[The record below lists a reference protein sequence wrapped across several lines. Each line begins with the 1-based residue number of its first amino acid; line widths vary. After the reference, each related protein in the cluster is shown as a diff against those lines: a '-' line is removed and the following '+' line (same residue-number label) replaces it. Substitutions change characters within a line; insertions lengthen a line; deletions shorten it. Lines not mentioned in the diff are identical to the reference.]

1 MICSHRNVKFI
12 KSEFNSFQILFILH
26 SIYEITTNDIGL
38 IGKWIIGTEY
48 CAFAFLGAKNFL
60 ITLSTTDML
69 CIWLNKICKKKFK
82 WNLNCDWVIHSNL
95 DIANPFC
102 SLYRIIHYIK
112 CYMIFKYSKWELS
125 LVHYI
130 AKFAILRF
138 VISRFE
144 YI

>member
-38 IGKWIIGTEY
+38 IGKRIIRTEY
-48 CAFAFLGAKNFL
+48 RAFAFFSAKNFL
-60 ITLSTTDML
+60 ITLSSTDVF

-82 WNLNCDWVIHSNL
+82 WNLNCDCVICIYAYVIFWNL
-95 DIANPFC
+95 QIRIC
-102 SLYRIIHYIK
+102 SQNFIFIIKNGYMNFLHLY
-112 CYMIFKYSKWELS
+112 
-125 LVHYI
+125 
-130 AKFAILRF
+130 
-138 VISRFE
+138 E